1 MIQNKEIPNCNF
13 TIENILLGNDSIN
26 RKIKLVNS
34 STENIYLYNLND
46 YFDNIN
52 SIFSPIEID
61 PLKINNEIFNEENR
75 FDEIFLNTFEIKIKD
90 FIFNENKNIID
101 LKEKL
106 IDEIPENIKWLIIKY
121 EGIKFNKKMFDD
133 YFSQKLNKN
142 IMNNKN
148 NNSNNNIINDEVE
161 IKIEK
166 TNYKNV
172 KSDNEI
178 NTSLKNRKKRKKKL
192 FSKK

>member
-1 MIQNKEIPNCNF
+1 MIKNKIIPECNI
-13 TIENILLGNDSIN
+13 TLENILLGNNSIN
-26 RKIKLVNS
+26 QTIKLIN
-34 STENIYLYNLND
+34 TNKDNIHLYNIMD
-46 YFDNIN
+46 YINNIN
-52 SIFSPIEID
+52 VVNSPIEID

-106 IDEIPENIKWLIIKY
+106 IDEIPENIKWLIMKY
-121 EGIKFNKKMFDD
+121 EDIKFNKKMFDD

-148 NNSNNNIINDEVE
+148 NNNIINDEVE

-172 KSDNEI
+172 KFDNEI
-178 NTSLKNRKKRKKKL
+178 NTGLKNRKKRKKKL